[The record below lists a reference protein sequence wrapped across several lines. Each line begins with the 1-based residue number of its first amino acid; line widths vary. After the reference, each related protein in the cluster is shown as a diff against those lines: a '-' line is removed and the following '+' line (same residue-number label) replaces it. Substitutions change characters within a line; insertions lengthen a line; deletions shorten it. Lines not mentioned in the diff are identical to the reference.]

1 MDFRAHR
8 RKLPPGSFAIEP
20 ESEPSASDLID
31 RSTWQSVTGLPD
43 DVSLRTSDHHGTV
56 IRRAH
61 DCWGEWI
68 SLVLDIQ
75 SLCDDPMSDPLAV
88 AAMNVTDELQVSE
101 YLALTG
107 FYRQAIGTLRAAL
120 EGMLAALD
128 FSVASDVG
136 AIDEWL
142 AGTDEGRV
150 WVRKVRLKLSTR
162 EPFSGFEQQVEW
174 PMFADGGWF
183 AWLYETLSAFV
194 HGRPAHTDKSGH
206 RMETTNGGLW
216 QSNGP
221 IYHDG
226 AFEFWARLYF
236 NSLLLSAL
244 MAGLANPRLTKLA
257 KPTGLSLEAFLERL
271 FEWHPEPGV
280 PRIAAVIAKHLFPA
294 DKS

>member
-1 MDFRAHR
+1 MDFREHR

-20 ESEPSASDLID
+20 ESESSASDLID
-31 RSTWQSVTGLPD
+31 RSTWHGVTGLPD

-56 IRRAH
+56 LQQAH
-61 DCWGEWI
+61 DCWSDWI
-68 SLVLDIQ
+68 ALVLDIQ
-75 SLCDDPMSDPLAV
+75 GLCDDAMRDPLAV
-88 AAMNVTDELQVSE
+88 AAMNVADELQVSV

-120 EGMLAALD
+120 EGMLAALH
-128 FSVASDVG
+128 FCVASDQE
-136 AIDEWL
+136 ATDEWL

-150 WVRKVRLKLSTR
+150 WVRKVRLKLRTM
-162 EPFSGFEQQVEW
+162 EPFVGFEQEVEW
-174 PMFADGGWF
+174 PLFADGGWF
-183 AWLYETLSAFV
+183 AWLYELLSAFV
-194 HGRPAHTDKSGH
+194 HGRPAHTDKAGR

-236 NSLLLSAL
+236 NATLLSAL
-244 MAGLANPRLTKLA
+244 MAGLANPKLTALA

-280 PRIAAVIAKHLFPA
+280 PRVAAVIAQHLFPIG
-294 DKS
+294 